1 MAVESAPSIVAPDF
15 AWQQA
20 RYRVPRHFIRDFLL
34 RTLAF
39 NILARVQAEGL
50 PHVPEQGPAILIYNH
65 THAIDAVVVAG
76 VVRPRFIV
84 PMSKIENSSLP
95 IFGQL
100 MRMWGAFPVRR
111 GQIDRTALQLSI
123 ELIQAG
129 HLVLIA
135 PEGTRQPALIRG
147 KDGVAF
153 IATRSSATVIPV
165 AIDGTTAFTGNLK
178 RLRRTPITVRFGQP
192 FRFRQRV
199 VARDALG
206 PLTDAAMYQ
215 LAALLPQQRR
225 GYYPDVPQASSELIE
240 LL

>member
-1 MAVESAPSIVAPDF
+1 MAVETVSRIVAPDF

-39 NILARVQAEGL
+39 NILARVEAEGL
-50 PHVPEQGPAILIYNH
+50 LHVPAHGPAILIYNH

-84 PMSKIENSSLP
+84 PMSKIENFSLP

-100 MRMWGAFPVRR
+100 MRLWGVFPVRR
-111 GQIDRTALQLSI
+111 GQIDRMALQFTI
-123 ELIQAG
+123 ELVQAG

-153 IATRSSATVIPV
+153 AATRTGATIVPV
-165 AIDGTTAFTGNLK
+165 AIDGTTAFGGNLK

-192 FRFRQRV
+192 FRFRRRGV
-199 VARDALG
+199 PRDELSA
-206 PLTDAAMYQ
+206 LTDAAMYR
-215 LAALLPQQRR
+215 LAALLPEQRR
-225 GYYPDVPQASSELIE
+225 GYYQGVPESHSELIE